1 MPSRHRIQLIGC
13 SGAGKS
19 TLGRALAQRLQ
30 VPFVDLD
37 DLYWEP
43 GWVDVGHEELARRLE
58 PTVAREHWVIAG
70 NYTATTERHVWPRLT
85 ELVILDLPL
94 PQLLLRSAR
103 RTAHRI
109 MTGETCCNGNTETL
123 WHAMGRDSVLRYT
136 LRVWKARHARYA
148 TLPASDALAHARVT
162 HLKSDVEVQAWVDH
176 WPSR

>member
-1 MPSRHRIQLIGC
+1 MASRHRIQLIGC

-19 TLGRALAQRLQ
+19 TLSHALAKRLQ

-43 GWVDVGHEELARRLE
+43 GWIGVGNAELARRLE
-58 PTVAREHWVIAG
+58 PILAREHWVIAG
-70 NYTATTERHVWPRLT
+70 DYTTTTEHHVWPRLT

-103 RTAHRI
+103 RTAQRI
-109 MTGETCCNGNTETL
+109 LTGETCCNGNTETL
-123 WHAMGRDSVLRYT
+123 LHAMSRDSVLRYT
-136 LRVWKARHARYA
+136 LRVWKARHARFA
-148 TLPASDALAHARVT
+148 TLAASDALAHARVT
-162 HLKSDVEVQAWVDH
+162 HLRSDAEVGARVER